1 MSELSTL
8 AKSFDL
14 IGLVNEINKLI
25 KPLMDQ
31 LDTQQESNI
40 GKVQVLHLVK
50 SLYKSQQAFAQL
62 NAALTNDQV
71 SNSQLQTAV
80 RNTVIAQQVLVRL
93 IRKINFATYLDD
105 DQYSQLSE
113 IMVDQTISESLFVFI
128 YAYAGVESSAD
139 QSAETGGGVNG

>member
-25 KPLMDQ
+25 KPLMDR
-31 LDTQQESNI
+31 LDTQQASNA
-40 GKVQVLHLVK
+40 GKLQVLHLVK
-50 SLYKSQQAFAQL
+50 SLYKSQQVFAQL

>member
-14 IGLVNEINKLI
+14 TGLVNEINKLI

-31 LDTQQESNI
+31 LDTQQESTT
-40 GKVQVLHLVK
+40 GKVRVLHLIK

-62 NAALTNDQV
+62 NAALTNDHA
-71 SNSQLQTAV
+71 SSHQLQTAV

-105 DQYSQLSE
+105 DQYAQLSE

-128 YAYAGVESSAD
+128 YAYTGIDSSAD
-139 QSAETGGGVNG
+139 QSVETGGGVNG

>member
-14 IGLVNEINKLI
+14 TGLVNEINKLI

-31 LDTQQESNI
+31 LDTQQESNT
-40 GKVQVLHLVK
+40 GKIQVLHLIK

-71 SNSQLQTAV
+71 SNKQLQTAV

-105 DQYSQLSE
+105 DQYAQLSE
-113 IMVDQTISESLFVFI
+113 IMVDQTISESLFVFV
-128 YAYAGVESSAD
+128 YAYTGIDSSAD

>member
-31 LDTQQESNI
+31 LDTQQESNA
-40 GKVQVLHLVK
+40 GKIQVLHLIK

-62 NAALTNDQV
+62 NAVLTNDQV
-71 SNSQLQTAV
+71 SSHQLQIAV

-105 DQYSQLSE
+105 DQYAQLSE

-128 YAYAGVESSAD
+128 YAYTGIGSSAD
-139 QSAETGGGVNG
+139 QSAETGGGANG